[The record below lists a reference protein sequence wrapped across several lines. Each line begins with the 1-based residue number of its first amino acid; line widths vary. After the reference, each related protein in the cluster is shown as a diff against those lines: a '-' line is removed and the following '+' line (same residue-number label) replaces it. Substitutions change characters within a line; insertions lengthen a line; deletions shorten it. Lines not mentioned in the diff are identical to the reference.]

1 VSDRNTK
8 NQNLAFEDLAAEG
21 VRLAEQEKAMQLGM
35 RIWKVRGRE
44 IPRFESE
51 EFRNL
56 LEEGRQMMESAA
68 KKD

>member
-1 VSDRNTK
+1 MSDKNTK
-8 NQNLAFEDLAAEG
+8 NQNLAFEDLVAEG
-21 VRLAEQEKAMQLGM
+21 VRLAEQGKAMQLGM
-35 RIWKVRGRE
+35 RIWQARGKG

-56 LEEGRQMMESAA
+56 LEEGKQMMERAA